1 MNHAALL
8 PGPPLGR
15 WLARELEVVGERRR
29 VGLWLAAL
37 GGAGLYGRAAAAALE
52 GLDLRPIERAQD
64 LVEDEPFGALVV
76 VTPLGDDVAVPSSVF
91 AALAAGA
98 AVIEIA
104 HPPAWRLR
112 EVVWPWARWERQRW
126 AIERRARAWALAGA
140 YALRQW
146 SPLEPEGLVVTEGRR
161 RAIPAR

>member
-1 MNHAALL
+1 LVDHAALL

-15 WLARELEVVGERRR
+15 WLARELEPARR
-29 VGLWLAAL
+29 VGFWLAVG
-37 GGAGLYGRAAAAALE
+37 GGAGIFGRAAVAALS

-64 LVEDEPFGALVV
+64 LLEAEPFDALVV
-76 VTPLGDDVAVPSSVF
+76 VTPLGDEVAVPASVL

-104 HPPAWRLR
+104 HPPAWRLK
-112 EVVWPWARWERQRW
+112 EALWPWTRWERQRW
-126 AIERRARAWALAGA
+126 AITRRARAWALVGA

-146 SPLEPEGLVVTEGRR
+146 SPLEPEGLVVTEARR